1 MRTIRRRALLALV
14 TAGLAGCVA
23 YYPYPGMSSFDRSW
37 EAALGAATDS
47 GVAGSVAD
55 RATGRIRGNRAGY
68 ELSINV
74 LAQADGSVRVEI
86 TAPRSAQLADQ
97 VTAAYNRR
105 MGR

>member
-1 MRTIRRRALLALV
+1 MNTIGRRALLALLA
-14 TAGLAGCVA
+14 TTLAGCVA

-37 EAALGAATDS
+37 EAALGAATDV
-47 GVAGSVAD
+47 GVAISVAD
-55 RATGRIRGNRAGY
+55 RASGRIRGNRAGY

-74 LAQADGSVRVEI
+74 LSQTDGSVRVEI
-86 TAPRSAQLADQ
+86 TSPRSAQLADQ